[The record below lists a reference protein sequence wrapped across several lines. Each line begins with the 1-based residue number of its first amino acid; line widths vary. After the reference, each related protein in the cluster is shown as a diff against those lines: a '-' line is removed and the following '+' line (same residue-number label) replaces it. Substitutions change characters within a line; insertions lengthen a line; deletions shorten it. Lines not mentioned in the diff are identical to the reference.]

1 MNKSLLSKRHYNSSQ
16 NQQSQGGLIHQ
27 GIESYDTH
35 KFAQR
40 LLLEESVMAL
50 EQQQRLVDAALLNP
64 EVMLQTN
71 RITGTTNPDENLIPN
86 MLRDQKYDLQ
96 KNIILKRNPLIIKEK
111 NVSNKAQLNKEA

>member
-50 EQQQRLVDAALLNP
+50 EQQ
-64 EVMLQTN
+64 
-71 RITGTTNPDENLIPN
+71 
-86 MLRDQKYDLQ
+86 
-96 KNIILKRNPLIIKEK
+96 
-111 NVSNKAQLNKEA
+111 